1 MRASSCEYSNAL
13 FVCFFCG
20 GNRHELRRT
29 NHWFDNGH
37 LRRKRTYGREPRVGE
52 LLLAEMGLLKTNGE
66 LDLQQ
71 RTVTVS
77 VVPSL
82 VK

>member
-13 FVCFFCG
+13 FVCFFVAEIGMNC
-20 GNRHELRRT
+20 T